1 MADTGAAGKEH
12 RHEGDAMRL
21 VSVGAALALAA
32 GLVVT
37 PMVAAQADQGAAC
50 GWTGD
55 VIPLMEK
62 ADRRVRS
69 ERVTEQIKARMGANS
84 TILSYKRMEV
94 DLLARKGEETRPT
107 KASTLT
113 NNKVSYNIKVKS
125 GGSESII
132 SAQVRFDGLCYRT
145 TVVVQSA
152 WVGSTGTD
160 QSLTVSADEALA
172 LAQAY
177 RKKHSDEFPLDAP
190 LVMMNLMQA
199 TTAPPDFGKLRW
211 YVNYMPAPGV
221 LQILAVYMN
230 GKVSPTG

>member
-1 MADTGAAGKEH
+1 MKFISISAAVVVAAGIT
-12 RHEGDAMRL
+12 
-21 VSVGAALALAA
+21 LAP
-32 GLVVT
+32 VT
-37 PMVAAQADQGAAC
+37 AAQAQHGDVC

-55 VIPLMEK
+55 VTPLMQK

-69 ERVTEQIKARMGANS
+69 EHVTERIKARMGDDA
-84 TILSYKRMEV
+84 TITSYTRMEV
-94 DLLARKGEETRPT
+94 DLLARPEHQTKPT
-107 KASTLT
+107 KAATLI
-113 NNKVSYNIKVKS
+113 NNKVSYNIKVKA
-125 GGSESII
+125 GGEVAVI

-145 TVVVQSA
+145 TVVVDSA

-160 QSLTVSADEALA
+160 QTLTVGADDALK

-177 RKKHSDEFPLDAP
+177 RKKHSDEYPLDAP

-211 YVNYMPAPGV
+211 YVNYQPAPGE

-230 GKVSPTG
+230 GTVNPTG